1 MAEEQRPLNRVA
13 LVTGAAQGIGEAI
26 ALQLAQD
33 GLDVAINDV
42 PDKEAQLAKVAQAIE
57 SKGRRAVVVCGD
69 VSLEPDVASM
79 VSRTV
84 ADLGG
89 LDVVC
94 KVTVPVPTPVVIPGT
109 DTSNWSQ
116 MVANAGIAHL
126 GSITEHSVEDWDRV
140 LSVNARGPFLCVK
153 HAARQMVAQ
162 GRGGRI
168 ICARHVSFSPLAS
181 ESPALTSSL

>member
-42 PDKEAQLAKVAQAIE
+42 PDKEAQLAKVAQAIL

-69 VSLEPDVASM
+69 VSSEPDVAAI

-94 KVTVPVPTPVVIPGT
+94 KVTVPVPTPVVIPLIRATCRRWLRTLGSHISVRSRST
-109 DTSNWSQ
+109 ASKI
-116 MVANAGIAHL
+116 GIA
-126 GSITEHSVEDWDRV
+126 S
-140 LSVNARGPFLCVK
+140 
-153 HAARQMVAQ
+153 
-162 GRGGRI
+162 
-168 ICARHVSFSPLAS
+168 SP
-181 ESPALTSSL
+181 